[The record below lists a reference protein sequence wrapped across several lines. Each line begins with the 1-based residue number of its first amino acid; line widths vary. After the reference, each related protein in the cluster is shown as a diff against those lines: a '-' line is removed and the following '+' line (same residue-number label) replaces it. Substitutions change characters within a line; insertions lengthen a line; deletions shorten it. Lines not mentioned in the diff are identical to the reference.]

1 MPYSNPYCPIAGY
14 SARNWKTKSPQM
26 ETNGLAVVG
35 WSFKLRVR
43 TFRSKGKEV
52 FP

>member
-1 MPYSNPYCPIAGY
+1 MPYSNLCFPIAGY
-14 SARNWKTKSPQM
+14 SAHNRKTESLQM
-26 ETNGLAVVG
+26 ETNGPAVVG